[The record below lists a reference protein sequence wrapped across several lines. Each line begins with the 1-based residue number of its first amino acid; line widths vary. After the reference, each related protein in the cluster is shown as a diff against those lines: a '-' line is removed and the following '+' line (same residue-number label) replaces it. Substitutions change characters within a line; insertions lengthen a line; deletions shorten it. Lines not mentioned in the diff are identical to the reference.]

1 MFLLQVKHMAPATPH
16 SLEEEG
22 RGRVGR
28 KALTFGFLQSIAHT
42 IDPLN

>member
-28 KALTFGFLQSIAHT
+28 KARPLALYKALPTLLTH
-42 IDPLN
+42 